1 MKLYIQNPSTDKLE
15 KSDLAN
21 AYSAAVTAIQVR
33 NNDRFQ
39 NNQKILLGEMGNE
52 RTEMVTIGASG
63 VNANGTD
70 LTVSSTLFPHNS
82 DDPVYAIKYDQVKFY
97 RSTTGIDGSYNPL
110 ATVNVDVDNANM
122 QTMYDDLAGLSSYYY
137 KVSFYSTFDST
148 ESDLSDPIAGS
159 GYPVGTAGALVNEF
173 FSEVGDTQQQIMT
186 VDEVLALMNEVN
198 DDLTSQSRRPYRF
211 LKTSAL
217 LNVTANNN
225 RIALPTTLLKFDRLA
240 FTNAWLQRTDD
251 YRRIS
256 MEEMEYINYDN
267 TFYPD
272 DNLMYVSIDE
282 TTNELVMFPKPY
294 TSSTGS
300 IKIYFWKKFSRITSM
315 ASAVETPN
323 TRIYKMFLLARYWR
337 KRAIKEQSYLN
348 LSDRFMSDYNTE
360 IVKLQRMNRLDM
372 GTPMSF
378 KPDTR
383 TSGGMRRI

>member
-1 MKLYIQNPSTDKLE
+1 MKLYIQNPSTEKLE
-15 KSDLAN
+15 KSYLAN

-52 RTEMVTIGASG
+52 RTEIVTIGASG

-70 LTVSSTLFPHNS
+70 LTVSSTLFSHNA

-97 RSTTGIDGSYNPL
+97 RSTTGIDGSYNIL
-110 ATVNVDVDNANM
+110 ATVNVDVDNANT

-159 GYPVGTAGALVNEF
+159 GYPSGTAGALVNEF
-173 FSEVGDTQQQIMT
+173 FKEVGDTQQQTMT
-186 VDEVLALMNEVN
+186 VDEVLDLMNEVN

-211 LKTSAL
+211 LKTSAPL
-217 LNVTANNN
+217 STTLNIN
-225 RIALPTTLLKFDRLA
+225 RIPLPANLLKFDRMA
-240 FTNAWLQRTDD
+240 FTNTWQQRTDD

-267 TFYPD
+267 TFYPND
-272 DNLMYVSIDE
+272 DLLYVAIDE
-282 TTNELVMFPKPY
+282 STNELVLFPTPY
-294 TSSTGS
+294 TSGVGS
-300 IKIYFWKKFSRITSM
+300 IKIYYWKKFTKLTSM
-315 ASAVETPN
+315 ASKVETPN
-323 TRIYKMFLLARYWR
+323 TRIYKMFLLGRYWR
-337 KRAIKEQSYLN
+337 KRAIKEPNYLN
-348 LSDRFMSDYNTE
+348 LSDRFLSDYNTE
-360 IVKLQRMNRLDM
+360 VVKLQRMNKLDM

-383 TSGGMRRI
+383 TAGGLRRI

>member
-15 KSDLAN
+15 KSYLAN
-21 AYSAAVTAIQVR
+21 AYSTGATSLEVR

-39 NNQKILLGEMGNE
+39 NNQKIMIGEMGNE
-52 RTEMVTIGASG
+52 RTEIVTITGSG
-63 VNANGTD
+63 VNANGTT
-70 LTVSSTLFPHNS
+70 LATSATLFPHNS
-82 DDPVYAIKYDQVKFY
+82 DDPVYALKYDQVKFY
-97 RSTTGIDGSYNPL
+97 RSTTGIDGSYSSL
-110 ATVNVDVDNANM
+110 ATVNVDVDNANT

-159 GYPVGTAGALVNEF
+159 GYPAGTAGALVNEF
-173 FSEVGDTQQQIMT
+173 FSEVGDTQQQTMT
-186 VDEVLALMNEVN
+186 VDDVLALMNEVN

-217 LNVTANNN
+217 LNVTANNA
-225 RIALPTTLLKFDRLA
+225 RVSLPTTLLKFDRLA
-240 FTNAWLQRTDD
+240 FTNTWLQRTDD

-256 MEEMEYINYDN
+256 MEEMEYIKYDN

-272 DNLMYVSIDE
+272 DNLLYVAIDE
-282 TTNELVMFPKPY
+282 TTNELVMFPTPA

-300 IKIYFWKKFSRITSM
+300 IKIFFWKKFTRLTSM

-323 TRIYKMFLLARYWR
+323 TRIYKMFLLGRYWR
-337 KRAIKEQSYLN
+337 KRAIKEQSYLT
-348 LSDRFMSDYNTE
+348 LSDRFMQDYNTE
-360 IVKLQRMNRLDM
+360 VVKLQRMNRLDM

-383 TSGGMRRI
+383 TSGGMRRF